1 MLSNEYI
8 CIHHYSFDNINE
20 TVEER
25 GGGGG
30 AALKNSPI
38 KTTPSMRRLPPPLK
52 NEAPLQL
59 KNNLPP
65 PLKNEV
71 PFEKMNPRKKY
82 P

>member
-30 AALKNSPI
+30 VALKNSPI
-38 KTTPSMRRLPPPLK
+38 KTTPSMGRLPPPLK
-52 NEAPLQL
+52 DEALLQL

-65 PLKNEV
+65 PI
-71 PFEKMNPRKKY
+71 EKWSPLRENDS
-82 P
+82 